1 MPNEAG
7 LHSESSHPN
16 IHTDEV
22 ADTDSHAN
30 GVNEPDG
37 MIAPI
42 TVPLPAEYK
51 KAYEQAIKNKGSL
64 DCYLVHLMPFG
75 PPKIGKTCFFHQLV
89 HQKPPEGYARRE
101 RGKINQD
108 PGYCSTDIA
117 TERKAI
123 EVTTHTINSDIT
135 SCNWEEWT
143 FDQER
148 SSIVRGVRETC
159 KIKHDGNAPLEVRNV
174 PLEEENNDIDNPAI
188 RDITEGIMQP
198 STRDQAHYNKT
209 MTIFYTDLGGQP
221 EFQEVLPALFAGP
234 TIFLPMLSLYDDL
247 EKKYTVNY
255 ETPSFKSESYES
267 QFTVIEMLKECFSS
281 IISFKD
287 AQEEHNRP
295 PLNLPAHLTSYP
307 IRVCMIG
314 TQKDLLT
321 PGKEEEEIEEKDSVL
336 RQTCTDTKLDDIVEY
351 GSLEKILIPVDNYDK
366 RDGKTVRGKIQHMI
380 ERDDDDS
387 PFKLKIPVNWL
398 GLELSLRKQ
407 EEPTISYD
415 ECEKIASENYKIP
428 KDKLKSCLFFLH
440 HRTGTIRYFEDVKE
454 CKSIIITKPKVL
466 FAAITKLI
474 TLSFQKGGSSVAR
487 TFKTLG
493 LFKAEDVKSIVN
505 EKELGMSFNQFTA
518 LLEHLNILSP
528 AHGLKDNVDNKYD
541 HFLPCALRHAENVP
555 NLFQNTS
562 ITLDPL
568 LVSFAS
574 GFVPSGVFGGLLGYF
589 SKVDW
594 VIKCEMKRPLL
605 YRNHAKFFLKEEKRT
620 VTLKKNPEYLE
631 FFIDQTEVADADHN
645 ACYNIRSVIDEGIED
660 TCKKLG
666 YSSSFKKIS
675 YGFNCT
681 LCKAQDKH
689 FASYVQETHRLGLV
703 CSTTKERIE
712 LDDQDKMTWWFK
724 PISGELS

>member
-1 MPNEAG
+1 ME
-7 LHSESSHPN
+7 
-16 IHTDEV
+16 
-22 ADTDSHAN
+22 DSHFIIVNLSVTIIIIIIFVKIFLIDSDA

-37 MIAPI
+37 MTAPI
-42 TVPLPAEYK
+42 TVPLPDEYI
-51 KAYEQAIKNKGSL
+51 KAYEQAIKNEESL
-64 DCYLVHLMPFG
+64 DYYLVHLMPFG

-89 HQKPPEGYARRE
+89 HQKPPEGYTPRE
-101 RGKINQD
+101 CGESNKD
-108 PGYCSTDIA
+108 TGYRSTDVA

-123 EVTTHTINSDIT
+123 EVTTRTINSDIT

-159 KIKHDGNAPLEVRNV
+159 KIEHDRNAPLEVGNV
-174 PLEEENNDIDNPAI
+174 PLEEENNDINNPAI
-188 RDITEGIMQP
+188 SDITEGITQP

-255 ETPSFKSESYES
+255 ETPSLKSESYES

-321 PGKEEEEIEEKDSVL
+321 PGKEEEEIEEKDYVL

-351 GSLEKILIPVDNYDK
+351 GSLEKILIPVDNYNE
-366 RDGKTVRGKIQHMI
+366 RDGETVRRKIQHMI
-380 ERDDDDS
+380 KRDGDDS
-387 PFKLKIPVNWL
+387 SFKLKIPVNWL
-398 GLELSLRKQ
+398 GLELYLRKQ
-407 EEPTISYD
+407 EEPTISYH
-415 ECEKIASENYKIP
+415 ECEKIASEHFKIP

-440 HRTGTIRYFEDVKE
+440 HRTGTIRCFEDVKE

-505 EKELGMSFNQFTA
+505 EKELGMSFNQFMA

-555 NLFQNTS
+555 DLSQNTN
-562 ITLDPL
+562 PL

-589 SKVDW
+589 SKVGW
-594 VIKCEMKRPLL
+594 VIQCKDKQPLL
-605 YRNHAKFFLKEEKRT
+605 YRNHATFFLEQEKRT
-620 VTLKKNPEYLE
+620 VTLKKKPEYLE
-631 FFIDQTEVADADHN
+631 FSIPQTGSASANLN
-645 ACYNIRSVIDEGIED
+645 ACYNIRSVIDEGIKD
-660 TCKKLG
+660 TCDKLG

-689 FASYVQETHRLGLV
+689 FASYNQETCHLKCSKSKESYELGD
-703 CSTTKERIE
+703 KDER
-712 LDDQDKMTWWFK
+712 TWWF
-724 PISGELS
+724 GML